1 MFTRDGANT
10 NLNLWSGAIAIRCT
24 TRLDAHVQ
32 RYPARNAE
40 KSGGRNM
47 VSVKHEIT
55 KEEYEKA
62 QAEGVYSIIPDSIAM
77 GYGCYGASVSE
88 HDGKYYLFYDRGD
101 SCD

>member
-1 MFTRDGANT
+1 MSIRDGASI
-10 NLNLWSGAIAIRCT
+10 NLNPWSGAIAIRCT

-62 QAEGVYSIIPDSIAM
+62 QAEGVYSIIPDSIVM

-88 HDGKYYLFYDRGD
+88 HDGKYYLSYDRGD